1 MTFALTFAAVVTA
14 VGLVIAAC
22 SVAALAIDGREGRN
36 NG

>member
-22 SVAALAIDGREGRN
+22 SLASLVIDGKEAKP
-36 NG
+36 

>member
-22 SVAALAIDGREGRN
+22 SLASLAIDGREAKR
-36 NG
+36 